1 MANHRQQGPEAGTPD
16 AEPPIVLPDVVVRCR
31 QCGYEGPAEPQ
42 SPGKTWV
49 EGVFWIAF
57 LVPGLIY
64 SLWRLFGRRYLC
76 PRCKAAD
83 GQVTVPLGRKV
94 AMVLRAALLLMFV
107 AAVALLALIWNYPAP
122 GP

>member
-1 MANHRQQGPEAGTPD
+1 
-16 AEPPIVLPDVVVRCR
+16 VVVRCR

-42 SPGKTWV
+42 SPGKTWL
-49 EGVFWIAF
+49 EAVFWIAF

-83 GQVTVPLGRKV
+83 GQVTVPLGRRV
-94 AMVLRAALLLMFV
+94 AVGLRAVLLLMFV
-107 AAVALLALIWNYPAP
+107 AAVALLALVWNYPTP

>member
-1 MANHRQQGPEAGTPD
+1 MANHRPQGPGPAAPEAE
-16 AEPPIVLPDVVVRCR
+16 APILLPDVIVHCR
-31 QCGYEGPAEPQ
+31 QCGYEGPAEPL
-42 SPGKTWV
+42 SPGKTWL

-83 GQVTVPLGRKV
+83 GQVAVPLSRKLAV
-94 AMVLRAALLLMFV
+94 VLRAVLLLLFV
-107 AAVALLALIWNYPAP
+107 VSVALLAIVWNLPKP
-122 GP
+122 VP